1 VPERWWWLRPLI
13 LLAVVLAGVVLAL
26 TVGIPPIDELRSGV
40 AAAGWAAPVLYAAIF
55 AGLTLTPAPA
65 SVASIAAGVLFG
77 FATGLIIV
85 MAGALASAVVAF
97 GLARMLGRA
106 AVERVNSRR
115 LRQVDALL
123 RSRGLLAVI
132 GVRLVPFVPFSTL
145 NYLCGLS
152 AVRFRSYLL
161 GTPVGIL
168 PAATVYVTLGAYGAT
183 PGSVPFVL
191 AVGGLA
197 VLAVTSVVVAR
208 RRRRA
213 AATAR
218 ITETAG

>member
-1 VPERWWWLRPLI
+1 VLERWWLRPLI
-13 LLAVVLAGVVLAL
+13 LLGVVSAGVVVAL
-26 TVGIPPIDELRSGV
+26 TVGIPPIDVMRSGV
-40 AAAGWAAPVLYAAIF
+40 AAAGWAGPVLFAAIYAA
-55 AGLTLTPAPA
+55 LTLTPAPA
-65 SVASIAAGVLFG
+65 SVVSIAAGVLFG
-77 FATGLIIV
+77 LATGLMVV

-97 GLARMLGRA
+97 GLARLLGRA
-106 AVERVNSRR
+106 AVERVTSQR

-123 RSRGLLAVI
+123 RSRGLLAVT
-132 GVRLVPFVPFSTL
+132 GARLVPFVPFSTL

-152 AVRFRSYLL
+152 AVRFRNYLL
-161 GTPVGIL
+161 GTAVGIL
-168 PAATVYVTLGAYGAT
+168 PAATAYVTLGAYGAT

-213 AATAR
+213 AATAGAL
-218 ITETAG
+218 ETAD

>member
-13 LLAVVLAGVVLAL
+13 LLAVVSAGVVLAL

-55 AGLTLTPAPA
+55 AGLTLTPAPAPA

-106 AVERVNSRR
+106 AVERVTAGGCAR
-115 LRQVDALL
+115 LTR
-123 RSRGLLAVI
+123 
-132 GVRLVPFVPFSTL
+132 
-145 NYLCGLS
+145 CC
-152 AVRFRSYLL
+152 
-161 GTPVGIL
+161 
-168 PAATVYVTLGAYGAT
+168 
-183 PGSVPFVL
+183 
-191 AVGGLA
+191 
-197 VLAVTSVVVAR
+197 
-208 RRRRA
+208 A
-213 AATAR
+213 AAGCSR
-218 ITETAG
+218 

>member
-1 VPERWWWLRPLI
+1 MPERWWWLRPLI

-65 SVASIAAGVLFG
+65 SVVSIAAGVLFG

-106 AVERVNSRR
+106 AVERVTSRR

-132 GVRLVPFVPFSTL
+132 GMRLVPFVPFSTL

-197 VLAVTSVVVAR
+197 VLAITSVVVAR
-208 RRRRA
+208 RGRRA